1 MKTIHW
7 SKQSVDDLE
16 AIHGFIARDSEIYAL
31 RVIKSL
37 IDAVEQVAAFPRS
50 GRPVPERP
58 ETNLRELIR
67 PPYRIIDQPSAN
79 QIEIVSVFHSSR
91 LLEVDGAT

>member
-16 AIHGFIARDSEIYAL
+16 AIHSFIARDSETYAL

-37 IDAVEQVAAFPRS
+37 IDAVEQIAAFPGS
-50 GRPVPERP
+50 GRPIPERP
-58 ETNLRELIR
+58 ETDLRELIR
-67 PPYRIIDQPSAN
+67 PPYRIIYRAAAN
-79 QIEIVSVFHSSR
+79 QVEIVTVFHSSR
-91 LLEVDGAT
+91 LLELDGPP